1 MAFYADQLCLSPKY
15 LSKLIKEVSGKSA
28 PEWINAYVMLE
39 DKHLLKYTD
48 ISIKEIV
55 FKLNFSNQ
63 TVFYKYFKAH
73 TGMTPTEYRNS

>member
-1 MAFYADQLCLSPKY
+1 MSPKY